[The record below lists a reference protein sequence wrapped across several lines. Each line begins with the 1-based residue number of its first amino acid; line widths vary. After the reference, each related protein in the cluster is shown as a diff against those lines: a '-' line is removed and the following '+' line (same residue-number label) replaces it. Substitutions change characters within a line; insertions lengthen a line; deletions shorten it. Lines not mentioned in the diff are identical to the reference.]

1 MMNTINLE
9 RDNNILTTDWEG
21 IVLNEIKNKFSETQ
35 KSDENYGDMKEV
47 EILKENEILI
57 GNEIEANVLYTQ
69 QINNNIVL
77 CKKKSDYSSET
88 HIQEYCS
95 EKDGYKN
102 NNAPET
108 FKSANGKKEIKANKE
123 KENNKLDTMGDV
135 IEIKDWTNNKLVIKN
150 SNKSYDMNNQICIR
164 TEIYNIEEE
173 EGENIKTK
181 FMK

>member
-1 MMNTINLE
+1 
-9 RDNNILTTDWEG
+9 
-21 IVLNEIKNKFSETQ
+21 
-35 KSDENYGDMKEV
+35 MKEV

-135 IEIKDWTNNKLVIKN
+135 IEIKDVIETSAEIVHNETENIGSEERDTEIHFEIKCIKRRQNEEWTNNKLVIKN